1 MTLEDARRF
10 VEVARGYDP
19 ETLDAAHLA
28 TAIAVLRDRAS
39 NLYDETQRESARW
52 LAATADR
59 RCRSLL
65 ELSLPIPLAAAVSL
79 TQFAETDPA
88 RVRDTSAL
96 IRIAGHLL
104 QWVDT
109 MYDGLRHDRARWES
123 ASPDVY
129 RRRIEGARLVRQV
142 ENGRLSY
149 FLSGKR
155 LWEGVTL
162 WLLTSAGWLPGF
174 FHVWQNEP
182 FFVFRLPG
190 AAEHEMEI
198 SIPSRAVLAWSVE

>member
-1 MTLEDARRF
+1 MTLEDARHF
-10 VEVARGYDP
+10 VEIAGGCDP
-19 ETLDAAHLA
+19 ELLDTDELK
-28 TAIAVLRDRAS
+28 TAIAMLRDRAS

-65 ELSLPIPLAAAVSL
+65 ELSLPLSLSEAVSV
-79 TQFAETDPA
+79 THFAETDPA
-88 RVRDTSAL
+88 RLRDNSAL
-96 IRIAGHLL
+96 IRIARHLL
-104 QWVDT
+104 QWVDA
-109 MYDGLRHDRARWES
+109 MHEGLKNDHARWAN

-142 ENGRLSY
+142 ESGRPSY
-149 FLSGKR
+149 SLNGKR

-162 WLLTSAGWLPGF
+162 WLLTSAGWIPGS

-182 FFVFRLPG
+182 YFVFRLPG
-190 AAEHEMEI
+190 AAEHELEI
-198 SIPSRAVLAWSVE
+198 PIPTRALLAWSVE